1 MNNLIE
7 YALQRKPLQLVRKQA
22 HLSDPSQH
30 ESRYT
35 AASYLDREDVGGD
48 TGDYEEGYEAFHATS
63 SKTESTTSSS
73 HQQHQPPEAPMRHM
87 SLFDLTAFGVGCTIG
102 SGVFV
107 LAGVAAHS
115 YAGPAASIS
124 YLVAGAV
131 AALSG
136 LPYAELSAA
145 FPMDGSTYAY
155 SYITLGE
162 VFALMSSLCQ
172 TLEYGGSSAAV
183 ARSWG
188 NKFVDWLRERHSD
201 SDGNALPQWVDSF
214 LDPGFGINPMA
225 AIIAFLC
232 TLLLL
237 WGVQESKMATNVVS
251 SAKLSLIT
259 FMILS
264 GFLLA
269 SDVIP
274 QRDENNPRPATF
286 SNWDPFVP
294 PEFGPSGII
303 QGSSI
308 LFFAFLGYDQIC
320 NLSGEAKNPVKD
332 VPRAVVYTLMIDGGI
347 YMMAALALTAMLPY
361 TEISTVSGFPRAFGA
376 NGWIW
381 AEKLTAIGEIV
392 TLPLV
397 VLTGVQSQTR
407 LLFAMS
413 KDKLVPELFGRLTFA
428 KKSASP
434 CGCINACSNAKK
446 EDKIGNLT
454 ANVRFCGL
462 VIVLLAAFVPFQYMD
477 DLISA
482 GALFL
487 FSLTDCCLLIL
498 RYKCPSESF
507 VGTVE
512 YDDTVSI
519 FSIAT
524 VRKELSLG
532 RLLILLNILSFASGL
547 SYAFIPIAAL
557 QIALTVVFAL
567 LTLGITIYMA
577 LYCPEQST
585 TRFSLEGDG
594 YGIGRRRFRTPLVP
608 YLPALGIFANWF
620 MIANVGWVGIVM
632 LVCYLLFGILV
643 YGTFCSGKSLVTT
656 TGASGVPSYM
666 NDNLQGRLSPSGSGG
681 GLCEALLGA
690 EWEDENEAEKNV
702 GDGRD
707 IKKELSG
714 IETPSL

>member
-1 MNNLIE
+1 
-7 YALQRKPLQLVRKQA
+7 
-22 HLSDPSQH
+22 
-30 ESRYT
+30 
-35 AASYLDREDVGGD
+35 
-48 TGDYEEGYEAFHATS
+48 
-63 SKTESTTSSS
+63 
-73 HQQHQPPEAPMRHM
+73 M

-264 GFLLA
+264 
-269 SDVIP
+269 
-274 QRDENNPRPATF
+274 ATF

-446 EDKIGNLT
+446 EDKI
-454 ANVRFCGL
+454 
-462 VIVLLAAFVPFQYMD
+462 AAFVPFQYMD

-507 VGTVE
+507 LGTVE

-524 VRKELSLG
+524 VRKD
-532 RLLILLNILSFASGL
+532 
-547 SYAFIPIAAL
+547 YAFIPIAAL

-643 YGTFCSGKSLVTT
+643 Y
-656 TGASGVPSYM
+656 
-666 NDNLQGRLSPSGSGG
+666 
-681 GLCEALLGA
+681 
-690 EWEDENEAEKNV
+690 
-702 GDGRD
+702 
-707 IKKELSG
+707 
-714 IETPSL
+714 